1 VNILDR
7 WLGLTG
13 RLSRYGVWFG
23 GALVLASAF
32 LVAFDVIVRKLFVF
46 TIGGADE
53 LSGYAFAIGTTW
65 ALAFT
70 LLQRANVRVDALY
83 IRLPAALQAVLDL
96 VALLALGFFVG
107 LLTWQAWAV
116 LETSLAFD
124 ARATTPLQTP
134 LWMPQSLWLAGLVL
148 FAFTWL
154 PLLLRALLALL
165 TGDLATVRRLAGAR
179 TIEEDAAAEA
189 SHTAHLRERGAGA
202 ANGG

>member
-1 VNILDR
+1 
-7 WLGLTG
+7 
-13 RLSRYGVWFG
+13 
-23 GALVLASAF
+23 
-32 LVAFDVIVRKLFVF
+32 
-46 TIGGADE
+46 GADE

-83 IRLPAALQAVLDL
+83 IRLPLALQAVLDL
-96 VALLALGFFVG
+96 VTLLGLGSLVG
-107 LLTWQAWAV
+107 LHSWQAWAV

-165 TGDLATVRRLAGAR
+165 SVDLATVRRLAGAR
-179 TIEEDAAAEA
+179 TIVEDAAAEA

-202 ANGG
+202 ADG

>member
-1 VNILDR
+1 MNILDR
-7 WLGLTG
+7 WLALASLLA
-13 RLSRYGVWFG
+13 RVGVWFG
-23 GALVLASAF
+23 GLLVLASAF
-32 LVAFDVIVRKLFVF
+32 LVAYDVIVRKLFSI

-83 IRLPAALQAVLDL
+83 IRLPAWLCGVLD
-96 VALLALGFFVG
+96 VAALLVLGLFVG

-116 LETSLAFD
+116 LDTSLAFD

-134 LWMPQSLWLAGLVL
+134 LWIPQSLWVAGLAL

-154 PLLLRALLALL
+154 PLLLRAFLALL
-165 TGDLATVRRLAGAR
+165 AGDLATVRRLAGAR
-179 TIEEDAAAEA
+179 TIEEDAASEA
-189 SHTAHLRERGAGA
+189 SHLGPRGGH
-202 ANGG
+202 

>member
-1 VNILDR
+1 MKILDC
-7 WLGLTG
+7 WLALSG

-23 GALVLASAF
+23 GLLVLASAF
-32 LVAFDVIVRKLFVF
+32 LVAFDVIVRKLFVV
-46 TIGGADE
+46 TVGGADE

-83 IRLPAALQAVLDL
+83 IRLPAGLCAVLDI

-116 LETSLAFD
+116 LETSIAFS

-134 LWMPQSLWLAGLVL
+134 LWMPQSLWVAGLAL
-148 FAFTWL
+148 FAFTWI
-154 PLLLRALLALL
+154 PLLLRALVALL
-165 TGDLATVRRLAGAR
+165 SGDLATVRRLAGAR
-179 TIEEDAAAEA
+179 TIQEDAAAEA
-189 SHTAHLRERGAGA
+189 SHTAHLREHGAGS
-202 ANGG
+202 GGR